1 MGGFWGRRAKETEMH
16 LVFYSSASPFPVWF
30 GLTGRVSFPLVI
42 QANLSKAS

>member
-1 MGGFWGRRAKETEMH
+1 MH
-16 LVFYSSASPFPVWF
+16 LVFHSSASPFPVWF